1 MADHSRDDPPLPG
14 CRVLMAFLRR
24 NRVGVVIAVLLA
36 FVGGFAIFW
45 TRTQQARGAT
55 RTRPDP
61 LEGVVAPERRT
72 IEVKLS
78 FTADILPIKQAAL
91 FSKVSGYIRKIHVER
106 GDLVKEGQLLVEIDD
121 LELRASAE
129 QAQAAYGS
137 AQAGLEVARS
147 TLEGQKA
154 NFQNQRANLAKARAV
169 ATNDERQA
177 QRMKTLF
184 EKGMVAAVEWDNART
199 NADSSRASTEAA
211 EAQLRLAEVQI
222 TTQESQ
228 VRLAQAQVE
237 TYRAALSLA
246 QTNLGNTRLVAPFAG
261 YISQRNLDQGAA
273 VSAQSSGTTNTSV
286 GILLL
291 QDIGSVKVQVEV
303 PERDIARVK
312 VGAPVRVTADPYKGE
327 VFAGSIARV
336 VHSLDPRSRTM
347 GIEVEIPN
355 AQARLK
361 PGMFARVE
369 AVVET
374 RTGVLTVPLEALR
387 VGDGPLSVMV
397 VRNNAVEALPVQ
409 LGAADQ
415 KDIEIVTGLAE
426 RDQVILQGKDLVRPG
441 QKVRT
446 VPASSGQ

>member
-1 MADHSRDDPPLPG
+1 MANHIRDDPPLPG
-14 CRVLMAFLRR
+14 CTVLMAFLRR
-24 NRVGVVIAVLLA
+24 NRVGVVVAVLLV
-36 FVGGFAIFW
+36 FLGGFAIFW

-61 LEGVVAPERRT
+61 LVGVVAPERRT

-169 ATNDERQA
+169 ATND
-177 QRMKTLF
+177 
-184 EKGMVAAVEWDNART
+184 
-199 NADSSRASTEAA
+199 DSSRASTEAA

-291 QDIGSVKVQVEV
+291 QDIASVKVQIEV
-303 PERDIARVK
+303 PERDIARVR
-312 VGAPVRVTADPYKGE
+312 VGAPVRVTADPYKDE

-374 RTGVLTVPLEALR
+374 RTSVLTVPLEALR
-387 VGDGPLSVMV
+387 VGDGPPSVMV
-397 VRNNAVEALPVQ
+397 VRNNAVEAFPVQ

-415 KDIEIVTGLAE
+415 KDIEIVAGVTE

>member
-1 MADHSRDDPPLPG
+1 MH
-14 CRVLMAFLRR
+14 FLRR
-24 NRVGVVIAVLLA
+24 YRVGVVAAILL
-36 FVGGFAIFW
+36 VTTGGFALFW

-61 LEGVVAPERRT
+61 LVSIVSPQRRD
-72 IEVKLS
+72 IEVTLS
-78 FTADILPIKQAAL
+78 FTADIIPIRQAAI
-91 FSKVSGYIRKIHVER
+91 FSKVSGYIRKIYVER

-121 LELRASAE
+121 LELKASAE
-129 QAQAAYGS
+129 QARAAQGS
-137 AQAGLEVARS
+137 AEAGLEVARS

-154 NFQNQRANLAKARAV
+154 NLESQRANLAKARAV
-169 ATNDERQA
+169 ATNDTRQA
-177 QRMKTLF
+177 ERMKTLF

-199 NADSSRASTEAA
+199 NADSSKASTEAA

-222 TTQESQ
+222 TTQQSQ

-246 QTNLGNTRLVAPFAG
+246 QTNLSNTRLLAPFPG
-261 YISQRNLDQGAA
+261 YIAQRNLDQGAA

-286 GILLL
+286 GILLV
-291 QDIGSVKVQVEV
+291 QDISSVKVQIEV
-303 PERDIARVK
+303 PERDIARVS

-355 AQARLK
+355 PHAQLK

-369 AVVET
+369 AVVEM
-374 RTGVLTVPLEALR
+374 RTAVLTVPLETLR
-387 VGDGPLSVMV
+387 VGEGPPIVML
-397 VRNNAVEALPVQ
+397 VRNNAVEAVQVQ

-415 KDIEIVTGLAE
+415 KGIEIVKGVGD
-426 RDQVILQGKDLVRPG
+426 RDQVVLQGKDLVRAG

-446 VPASSGQ
+446 VAASSGQ

>member
-1 MADHSRDDPPLPG
+1 MAATIRDDLSFSG
-14 CRVLMAFLRR
+14 CPALMSFLRR
-24 NRVGVVIAVLLA
+24 YRVGVVVAILLVTAGA
-36 FVGGFAIFW
+36 FALFW

-61 LEGVVAPERRT
+61 LVGIVAPQRRT

-91 FSKVSGYIRKIHVER
+91 FSKVSGYIRKIYVER

-121 LELRASAE
+121 LELKASAE
-129 QAQAAYGS
+129 
-137 AQAGLEVARS
+137 AGLEVARS

-154 NFQNQRANLAKARAV
+154 NLQNQRANLTKARAV

-184 EKGMVAAVEWDNART
+184 DRGMDAAVDWDNART

-237 TYRAALSLA
+237 TYRAALALA
-246 QTNLGNTRLVAPFAG
+246 KTNLANTRLVAPFAG

-291 QDIGSVKVQVEV
+291 QDIGSVKVQIEV
-303 PERDIARVK
+303 PERDIGRVR
-312 VGAPVRVTADPYKGE
+312 VGAPVRVTADPYKDE

-355 AQARLK
+355 GEARLK

-374 RTGVLTVPLEALR
+374 RTAVLTVPLEALR
-387 VGDGPLSVMV
+387 VGDGPPSVMV
-397 VRNNAVEALPVQ
+397 VRNNAVEALPIQ

-415 KDIEIVTGLAE
+415 KDIEIVSGIAE
-426 RDQVILQGKDLVRPG
+426 RDQIILQGKDLVRPG

>member
-1 MADHSRDDPPLPG
+1 MD
-14 CRVLMAFLRR
+14 FLRR
-24 NRVGVVIAVLLA
+24 YRVGVVVAVLLVAAGSFA
-36 FVGGFAIFW
+36 FFW

-61 LEGVVAPERRT
+61 LVSIVSPQRRD

-78 FTADILPIKQAAL
+78 FTADILPVKQAAI
-91 FSKVSGYIRKIHVER
+91 FSKVSGYIRKIYVER

-121 LELRASAE
+121 LELKASTE
-129 QAQAAYGS
+129 QARAAYGS

-154 NFQNQRANLAKARAV
+154 NLENQRANLAKARAV
-169 ATNDERQA
+169 AANDTRQA
-177 QRMKTLF
+177 ERMKTLF
-184 EKGMVAAVEWDNART
+184 EKGMVAAVDWDNART
-199 NADSSRASTEAA
+199 NADSSRASTDAA
-211 EAQLRLAEVQI
+211 QAQLRLAEVQI

-246 QTNLGNTRLVAPFAG
+246 QANLGNTRLVAPFGG
-261 YISQRNLDQGAA
+261 YIAQRNLDQGAA

-286 GILLL
+286 GILVI
-291 QDIGSVKVQVEV
+291 QDISSVKVQIEV
-303 PERDIARVK
+303 PEREIARVN

-336 VHSLDPRSRTM
+336 VHNLDPRTRTM

-355 AQARLK
+355 PAAKLN

-369 AVVET
+369 AVVEI
-374 RTGVLTVPLEALR
+374 RRAVLTVPMETLR
-387 VGDGPLSVMV
+387 VGEGPPFVMA
-397 VRNNAVEALPVQ
+397 VRNGAVEPLQVQ
-409 LGAADQ
+409 LGAADAQ
-415 KDIEIVTGLAE
+415 GIEVIKGVAE
-426 RDQVILQGKDLVRPG
+426 RDQVILQGKDLVRQG

-446 VPASSGQ
+446 VPAGGGQ